1 MRVTNAITRRERANE
16 RARER
21 ASEMANA
28 MAMYGVRST
37 GRMDDDDD
45 GVARVRSLRDG
56 AARRDRAFANARA
69 SDKTRTRPGDMIATV
84 TSSNMTQR
92 HAMSGRAV
100 APNARAASRARA
112 HARGALVVRGAATKE
127 RKNEQLQALAK
138 MVNAEETFLVAGFN
152 YQSLSVRCDAR
163 ERGKE
168 SAEEGV

>member
-37 GRMDDDDD
+37 GRMDDDDAR
-45 GVARVRSLRDG
+45 ARVRSLRDG